1 MVHFIHYVGN
11 KELEKTKEEIQ
22 KKYEHYYNK
31 WRDYDLLTSIL
42 LMLGLVVAI
51 ADVRRSILKWLKR
64 EFILAMEPTKTIN
77 YQDSFVRVIITITS
91 LLASK

>member
-1 MVHFIHYVGN
+1 MSKTLKFVILYAGN

-42 LMLGLVVAI
+42 LMLGLVIAI
-51 ADVRRSILKWLKR
+51 ADVRKS
-64 EFILAMEPTKTIN
+64 
-77 YQDSFVRVIITITS
+77 
-91 LLASK
+91 

>member
-1 MVHFIHYVGN
+1 MYKPTIMRN

-42 LMLGLVVAI
+42 LMLGLVIAI
-51 ADVRRSILKWLKR
+51 ADR
-64 EFILAMEPTKTIN
+64 EFIISMEPTKTID
-77 YQDSFVRVIITITS
+77 Y
-91 LLASK
+91 